1 MSPIEPRTL
10 IHTALSKKAGR
21 QYGDGV
27 SVEQIQPVPGEPV
40 RLRVQAPD
48 PMGAVRT
55 HLIEIR
61 EES

>member
-1 MSPIEPRTL
+1 MSPIELRTL
-10 IHTALSKKAGR
+10 IHTALNKKAGT
-21 QYGDGV
+21 QYGDIV
-27 SVEQIQPVPGEPV
+27 SAEQIPPGEPV

-48 PMGAVRT
+48 QVGADRA